1 MTASSYASV
10 DAADDVPEAVVAGHV
25 SLDVFPALQGPVR
38 LEPGRLV
45 VVGPAVMST
54 GGAVANTGVALHRL
68 GVRVRLVAKI
78 GADLFGRAVLDALAE
93 HGERLA
99 DDLIVSAEEATSYT
113 IVINPPGVDRSFLH
127 CPGANQT
134 FSAQDVPY
142 EKLEGVRLF
151 HFGYPPLMPAMYA
164 NGGAQLRDM
173 FARVHERGP
182 ATSLDVC
189 QPDPEGEAGRV
200 DWQEVLA
207 QALPFVDVFAPSIDD
222 LLFMLDPQARERLL
236 AGAELTAVVDRAR
249 LAELADSLT
258 GMGASIVAIKL
269 GEQGLYLRTTR
280 DTARLRAFCDRIGL
294 VAEAWRG
301 REVLS
306 PCFQP
311 RVVAGTTGSG
321 DSTIA
326 GLLAALLRG
335 ADPSDAA
342 TSATAVGACS
352 VEAVD
357 PTSGIPCWPRV
368 AERLANGWSRLPVEI
383 ALGRDVTVER
393 DVTGTMMLV

>member
-25 SLDVFPALQGPVR
+25 SLDVFPVLQGPVR

-222 LLFMLDPQARERLL
+222 LLFMLDPQARERL
-236 AGAELTAVVDRAR
+236 
-249 LAELADSLT
+249 
-258 GMGASIVAIKL
+258 
-269 GEQGLYLRTTR
+269 
-280 DTARLRAFCDRIGL
+280 
-294 VAEAWRG
+294 
-301 REVLS
+301 
-306 PCFQP
+306 
-311 RVVAGTTGSG
+311 
-321 DSTIA
+321 
-326 GLLAALLRG
+326 
-335 ADPSDAA
+335 
-342 TSATAVGACS
+342 
-352 VEAVD
+352 
-357 PTSGIPCWPRV
+357 
-368 AERLANGWSRLPVEI
+368 
-383 ALGRDVTVER
+383 
-393 DVTGTMMLV
+393 